1 MNTPFYIALRYLIA
15 KKGSQA
21 VSFITGLAAVA
32 MMVAVSSMFIII
44 SIFSGLEDM
53 NKELMA
59 NLHADITIKAKG
71 KLLPNPKNITSIL
84 KTEERIKSFS
94 NVIEEKV
101 YVSYNGNGEIA
112 HLRGVDSLYTEVNP
126 VNKSV
131 IYGTYLSFDYKD
143 EVVMEGFLNNRLAIP
158 VSEKAHA
165 DPAAIF
171 VPKSGEGL
179 INKEEDIFNKK
190 DIYVVGIFS
199 QNEQFNNYIFSPIE
213 LAREILQLPDDAVY
227 QIVVKLKNPNEVD
240 AVKRSLLEKLEKLE
254 KEDIIIN
261 TQLEENE
268 AFWKMINTEKLII
281 YLIFILVIFI
291 TTFNLAGAIIILQLD
306 KKQQAKSLI
315 SLGFT
320 FSQLRKTYFYTG
332 TLIVCVGVFF
342 GLILGTLV
350 CILQIQTGFFKA
362 SVDLDLPFPVKITL
376 YNYLIV
382 ISSAF
387 FFGLMVSWIFSKV
400 NRHHLSSN

>member
-1 MNTPFYIALRYLIA
+1 M
-15 KKGSQA
+15 
-21 VSFITGLAAVA
+21 SFITGLAATA
-32 MMVAVSSMFIII
+32 MTIAVMAMFIVI
-44 SIFSGLEDM
+44 SIFSGLEEL
-53 NKELMA
+53 NKELIS
-59 NLHADITIKAKG
+59 NIHADLTIKSKEG
-71 KLLPNPKNITSIL
+71 KLLKNP
-84 KTEERIKSFS
+84 EEIISVLEKEPQIKAFS
-94 NVIEEKV
+94 KVIEEKV
-101 YVSYNGNGEIA
+101 YLNYNENGEIA
-112 HLRGVDSLYTEVNP
+112 YLKGVDSIYTQINP
-126 VNKSV
+126 IQKSI
-131 IYGTYLSFDYKD
+131 IYGEYPSFQYQN
-143 EVVMEGFLNNRLAIP
+143 EVVVEGLLNNRLGIP
-158 VSEKAHA
+158 IGADDDNTTATIFIPKA
-165 DPAAIF
+165 
-171 VPKSGEGL
+171 GEGL
-179 INKEEDIFNKK
+179 INKEEDIFNKEA
-190 DIYVVGIFS
+190 IFVTGIFTE
-199 QNEQFNNYIFSPIE
+199 NEQLNNYIIAPIE
-213 LAREILQLPDDAVY
+213 LSQRLLNLPKNSAY
-227 QIVVKLKNPNEVD
+227 QIVIKLNNPEQAD
-240 AVKRSLLEKLEKLE
+240 AVKRTLLKNLA
-254 KEDIIIN
+254 DDSIYIN
-261 TQLEENE
+261 TQMEENE

-332 TLIVCVGVFF
+332 ALIVCLGVFF

-362 SVDLDLPFPVKITL
+362 SVGLDLPFPVKITL

>member
-1 MNTPFYIALRYLIA
+1 M
-15 KKGSQA
+15 
-21 VSFITGLAAVA
+21 SFITGLAATA
-32 MMVAVSSMFIII
+32 MTIAVMAMFIVI
-44 SIFSGLEDM
+44 SIFSGLEEL
-53 NKELMA
+53 NKELI
-59 NLHADITIKAKG
+59 NNIHADLTIKSKEG
-71 KLLPNPKNITSIL
+71 KLLKNP
-84 KTEERIKSFS
+84 EEIISVLEKEPEIKAFS
-94 NVIEEKV
+94 KVIEEKV
-101 YVSYNGNGEIA
+101 YLNYNENGEIA
-112 HLRGVDSLYTEVNP
+112 YLKGVDSVYTQINP
-126 VNKSV
+126 IQKSI
-131 IYGTYLSFDYKD
+131 IYGEYPSFQYQN
-143 EVVMEGFLNNRLAIP
+143 EVIVEGLLNNGLGIP
-158 VSEKAHA
+158 IGGDDDNTTATIFIPKA
-165 DPAAIF
+165 
-171 VPKSGEGL
+171 GEGL
-179 INKEEDIFNKK
+179 INKEEDIFNKEP
-190 DIYVVGIFS
+190 IFVTGIFTE
-199 QNEQFNNYIFSPIE
+199 NEQLNNYIIAPIE
-213 LAREILQLPDDAVY
+213 LSQKLLNLPKNSAY
-227 QIVVKLKNPNEVD
+227 QIAIKLNNPEQAD
-240 AVKRSLLEKLEKLE
+240 AVKRTLLKNLA
-254 KEDIIIN
+254 DDSIYIN
-261 TQLEENE
+261 TQMEENE

-332 TLIVCVGVFF
+332 TLIVCLGVFF

-362 SVDLDLPFPVKITL
+362 SVGLDLPFPVKITL

>member
-1 MNTPFYIALRYLIA
+1 MNTPFYIALRYIVS

-21 VSFITGLAAVA
+21 VSFITGLAATA
-32 MMVAVSSMFIII
+32 MTIAVMAMFIVI
-44 SIFSGLEDM
+44 SIFSGLEEL
-53 NKELMA
+53 NKELI
-59 NLHADITIKAKG
+59 NNIHADLTIKSKEG
-71 KLLPNPKNITSIL
+71 KLLKNP
-84 KTEERIKSFS
+84 EEIISVLEKEPEIKAFS
-94 NVIEEKV
+94 KVIEEKV
-101 YVSYNGNGEIA
+101 YLNYNENGEIA
-112 HLRGVDSLYTEVNP
+112 YLKGVDSVYTQINP
-126 VNKSV
+126 IQKSI
-131 IYGTYLSFDYKD
+131 IYGEYPSFQYQN
-143 EVVMEGFLNNRLAIP
+143 EVVVEGLLNNRLGIP
-158 VSEKAHA
+158 IGGDDDNTTATIFIPKA
-165 DPAAIF
+165 
-171 VPKSGEGL
+171 GEGL
-179 INKEEDIFNKK
+179 INKEEDIFNKEA
-190 DIYVVGIFS
+190 IFVTGIFS
-199 QNEQFNNYIFSPIE
+199 ENEQLNNYIIAPIE
-213 LAREILQLPDDAVY
+213 LTQRLLNLPKNSAY
-227 QIVVKLKNPNEVD
+227 QIAIKLNNSEQAD
-240 AVKRSLLEKLEKLE
+240 AVKRTLLKNLA
-254 KEDIIIN
+254 DDSIFIN
-261 TQLEENE
+261 TQMEENE

-332 TLIVCVGVFF
+332 ALIVCLGVFF

-362 SVDLDLPFPVKITL
+362 SVGLDLPFPVKITL

>member
-1 MNTPFYIALRYLIA
+1 MNTPFYIALRYIVS

-21 VSFITGLAAVA
+21 VSFITGLAATA
-32 MMVAVSSMFIII
+32 MTIAVMAMFIVI
-44 SIFSGLEDM
+44 SIFSGLEEL
-53 NKELMA
+53 NKELI
-59 NLHADITIKAKG
+59 NNIHADLTIKSKEG
-71 KLLPNPKNITSIL
+71 KLLKNP
-84 KTEERIKSFS
+84 EEIISVLEKEPEIKAFS
-94 NVIEEKV
+94 KVIEEKV
-101 YVSYNGNGEIA
+101 YLNYNENGEIA
-112 HLRGVDSLYTEVNP
+112 YLKGVDSIYTQINP
-126 VNKSV
+126 IQKAI
-131 IYGTYLSFDYKD
+131 IYGEYPSFQYQN
-143 EVVMEGFLNNRLAIP
+143 EVVVEGLLNNRLGIP
-158 VSEKAHA
+158 IGADDDNTTATIFIPKA
-165 DPAAIF
+165 
-171 VPKSGEGL
+171 GEGL
-179 INKEEDIFNKK
+179 INKEEDIFNKEA
-190 DIYVVGIFS
+190 IFVTGIFAE
-199 QNEQFNNYIFSPIE
+199 NEQLNNYIIAPIE
-213 LAREILQLPDDAVY
+213 LCQRLLNLPKNSAY
-227 QIVVKLKNPNEVD
+227 QIAIKLNNPEQVD
-240 AVKRSLLEKLEKLE
+240 AVKRTLLKNLA
-254 KEDIIIN
+254 DDSIYIN
-261 TQLEENE
+261 TQMEENE

-332 TLIVCVGVFF
+332 ALIVCLGIFF

-362 SVDLDLPFPVKITL
+362 SVGLDLPFPVKITL

>member
-1 MNTPFYIALRYLIA
+1 MNTPFYIALRYIVS

-21 VSFITGLAAVA
+21 VSFITGLAATA
-32 MMVAVSSMFIII
+32 MTIAVMAMFIVI
-44 SIFSGLEDM
+44 SIFSGLEEL
-53 NKELMA
+53 NKELIS
-59 NLHADITIKAKG
+59 NIHADLTIKSKEG
-71 KLLPNPKNITSIL
+71 KLLKNP
-84 KTEERIKSFS
+84 EEIISTLEKEPEIKAFS
-94 NVIEEKV
+94 KIIEEKV
-101 YVSYNGNGEIA
+101 YLNYNENGEIA
-112 HLRGVDSLYTEVNP
+112 YLKGVDSVYTQINP
-126 VNKSV
+126 IQKSI
-131 IYGTYLSFDYKD
+131 IYGEYPSFQYQN
-143 EVVMEGFLNNRLAIP
+143 EVIVEGLLNNRLGIP
-158 VSEKAHA
+158 IGGDDDNTTATIFIPKA
-165 DPAAIF
+165 
-171 VPKSGEGL
+171 GEGL
-179 INKEEDIFNKK
+179 INKEEDIFNKEP
-190 DIYVVGIFS
+190 IFVTGIFAE
-199 QNEQFNNYIFSPIE
+199 NEQLNNYIIAPIE
-213 LAREILQLPDDAVY
+213 LTQRLLNLPKNSAY
-227 QIVVKLKNPNEVD
+227 QIAIKLNNPEQAD
-240 AVKRSLLEKLEKLE
+240 AVKRTLLKNLA
-254 KEDIIIN
+254 DDSIYIN
-261 TQLEENE
+261 TQMEENE

-332 TLIVCVGVFF
+332 ALIVCLGVFF

-362 SVDLDLPFPVKITL
+362 SVGLDLPFPVKINL

>member
-1 MNTPFYIALRYLIA
+1 M
-15 KKGSQA
+15 
-21 VSFITGLAAVA
+21 SFITGLAATA
-32 MMVAVSSMFIII
+32 MTIAVMAMFIVI
-44 SIFSGLEDM
+44 SIFSGLEEL
-53 NKELMA
+53 NKELI
-59 NLHADITIKAKG
+59 NNIHADLTIKSKEG
-71 KLLPNPKNITSIL
+71 KLLKNP
-84 KTEERIKSFS
+84 EEIISVLEKEPEIKAFS
-94 NVIEEKV
+94 KVIEEKV
-101 YVSYNGNGEIA
+101 YLNYNENGEIA
-112 HLRGVDSLYTEVNP
+112 YLKGVDSVYIQINP
-126 VNKSV
+126 IQKSI
-131 IYGTYLSFDYKD
+131 IYGEYPSFQYQN
-143 EVVMEGFLNNRLAIP
+143 EVVVEGLLNNRLAIP
-158 VSEKAHA
+158 IGGDDDNTTATIFIPKA
-165 DPAAIF
+165 
-171 VPKSGEGL
+171 GEGL
-179 INKEEDIFNKK
+179 INKEEDIFNKEA
-190 DIYVVGIFS
+190 IFVTGIFAE
-199 QNEQFNNYIFSPIE
+199 NEQLNNYIIAPIE
-213 LAREILQLPDDAVY
+213 LSQRLLNLPKNSAY
-227 QIVVKLKNPNEVD
+227 QIAIKLNNPEQAD
-240 AVKRSLLEKLEKLE
+240 AVKRTLLKNLA
-254 KEDIIIN
+254 DDSIYIN
-261 TQLEENE
+261 TQMEENE

-362 SVDLDLPFPVKITL
+362 SVGLDLPFPVKITL

>member
-1 MNTPFYIALRYLIA
+1 MNTPFYIALRYIVS

-21 VSFITGLAAVA
+21 VSFITGLAATA
-32 MMVAVSSMFIII
+32 MTIAVMAMFIVI
-44 SIFSGLEDM
+44 SIFSGLEEL
-53 NKELMA
+53 NKELI
-59 NLHADITIKAKG
+59 NNIHADLTIKSKEG
-71 KLLPNPKNITSIL
+71 KLLKNP
-84 KTEERIKSFS
+84 EEIISVLEKEPEIKAFS
-94 NVIEEKV
+94 KVIEEKV
-101 YVSYNGNGEIA
+101 YLNYNENGEIA
-112 HLRGVDSLYTEVNP
+112 YLKGVDSVYTQINP
-126 VNKSV
+126 IQKSI
-131 IYGTYLSFDYKD
+131 IYGEYPSFQYQN
-143 EVVMEGFLNNRLAIP
+143 EVVVEGLLNNRLGIP
-158 VSEKAHA
+158 IGGDDDNTTATIFIPKA
-165 DPAAIF
+165 
-171 VPKSGEGL
+171 GEGL
-179 INKEEDIFNKK
+179 INKEEDIFNKEP
-190 DIYVVGIFS
+190 IFVTGIFS
-199 QNEQFNNYIFSPIE
+199 ENEQLNNYIIAPIE
-213 LAREILQLPDDAVY
+213 LTQRLLNLPKNSAY
-227 QIVVKLKNPNEVD
+227 QIAIKLNNPEQAD
-240 AVKRSLLEKLEKLE
+240 AVKKSLLEKLA
-254 KEDIIIN
+254 DNSIYIN
-261 TQLEENE
+261 TQMEENE

-332 TLIVCVGVFF
+332 ALIVCLGVFF

-362 SVDLDLPFPVKITL
+362 SVGLDLPFPVKINL

>member
-1 MNTPFYIALRYLIA
+1 M
-15 KKGSQA
+15 
-21 VSFITGLAAVA
+21 SFITGLAATA
-32 MMVAVSSMFIII
+32 MTIAVMAMFIVI
-44 SIFSGLEDM
+44 SIFSGLEEL
-53 NKELMA
+53 NKELI
-59 NLHADITIKAKG
+59 NNIHADLTIKSKEG
-71 KLLPNPKNITSIL
+71 KLLKNP
-84 KTEERIKSFS
+84 EEIISVLEKEPEIKAFS
-94 NVIEEKV
+94 KVIEEKV
-101 YVSYNGNGEIA
+101 YLNYNENGEIA
-112 HLRGVDSLYTEVNP
+112 YLKGVDSVYIQINP
-126 VNKSV
+126 IQKSI
-131 IYGTYLSFDYKD
+131 IYGEYPSFQYQN
-143 EVVMEGFLNNRLAIP
+143 EVVVEGLLNNRLAIP
-158 VSEKAHA
+158 IGGDDDNTTATIFIPKA
-165 DPAAIF
+165 
-171 VPKSGEGL
+171 GEGL
-179 INKEEDIFNKK
+179 INKEEDIFNKEA
-190 DIYVVGIFS
+190 IFVTGIFAE
-199 QNEQFNNYIFSPIE
+199 NEQLNNYIIAPIE
-213 LAREILQLPDDAVY
+213 LSQRLLNLPKNSAY
-227 QIVVKLKNPNEVD
+227 QIAIKLNNPEQAD
-240 AVKRSLLEKLEKLE
+240 AVKRTLLKNLA
-254 KEDIIIN
+254 DDSIYIN
-261 TQLEENE
+261 TQMEEND

-362 SVDLDLPFPVKITL
+362 SVGLDLPFPVKITL

>member
-1 MNTPFYIALRYLIA
+1 MNTPFYIALRYIVS

-21 VSFITGLAAVA
+21 VSFITGLAATA
-32 MMVAVSSMFIII
+32 MTIAVMAMFIVI
-44 SIFSGLEDM
+44 SIFSGLEEL
-53 NKELMA
+53 NKELI
-59 NLHADITIKAKG
+59 NNIHADLTIKSKEG
-71 KLLPNPKNITSIL
+71 KLLKNP
-84 KTEERIKSFS
+84 EEIISVLEKEPEIKAFS
-94 NVIEEKV
+94 KVIEEKV
-101 YVSYNGNGEIA
+101 YLNYNENGEIA
-112 HLRGVDSLYTEVNP
+112 YLKGVDSIYTQINP
-126 VNKSV
+126 IQKSI
-131 IYGTYLSFDYKD
+131 IYGEYPSFQYQN
-143 EVVMEGFLNNRLAIP
+143 EVVVEGLLNNRLAIP
-158 VSEKAHA
+158 IGGDDDNTTATIFIPKA
-165 DPAAIF
+165 
-171 VPKSGEGL
+171 GEGL
-179 INKEEDIFNKK
+179 INKEEDIFNKEA
-190 DIYVVGIFS
+190 IFVTGIFAE
-199 QNEQFNNYIFSPIE
+199 NEQLNNYIIAPIE
-213 LAREILQLPDDAVY
+213 LTQRLLNLPKNSAY
-227 QIVVKLKNPNEVD
+227 QIAIKLNNPEQADAIKKSLLKNLAD
-240 AVKRSLLEKLEKLE
+240 DS
-254 KEDIIIN
+254 IFIN
-261 TQLEENE
+261 TQMEENE

-332 TLIVCVGVFF
+332 ALIVCLGIFF

-362 SVDLDLPFPVKITL
+362 SVGLDLPFPVKITL

-400 NRHHLSSN
+400 NKHHLSSN

>member
-1 MNTPFYIALRYLIA
+1 MNTPFYIALRYIVS

-21 VSFITGLAAVA
+21 VSFITGLAATA
-32 MMVAVSSMFIII
+32 MTIAVMAMFIVI
-44 SIFSGLEDM
+44 SIFAGLEEL
-53 NKELMA
+53 NKELI
-59 NLHADITIKAKG
+59 NNIHADLTIKSKEG
-71 KLLPNPKNITSIL
+71 KLLKNP
-84 KTEERIKSFS
+84 EEIISVLEKEPEIKAFS
-94 NVIEEKV
+94 KVIEEKV
-101 YVSYNGNGEIA
+101 YLNYNENGEIA
-112 HLRGVDSLYTEVNP
+112 YLKGVDSVYTQINP
-126 VNKSV
+126 IQKSI
-131 IYGTYLSFDYKD
+131 IYGEYPSFQYQN
-143 EVVMEGFLNNRLAIP
+143 EVVVEGLLNNRLGIP
-158 VSEKAHA
+158 IGGDDDNTTATIFIPKA
-165 DPAAIF
+165 
-171 VPKSGEGL
+171 GEGL
-179 INKEEDIFNKK
+179 INKEEDIFNKEA
-190 DIYVVGIFS
+190 IFVTGIFS
-199 QNEQFNNYIFSPIE
+199 ENEQLNNYIIAPIE
-213 LAREILQLPDDAVY
+213 LTQRLLNLPKNSAY
-227 QIVVKLKNPNEVD
+227 QIAIKLNNPEQAD
-240 AVKRSLLEKLEKLE
+240 AVKRTLLKNLA
-254 KEDIIIN
+254 DDSIFIN
-261 TQLEENE
+261 TQMEENE

-332 TLIVCVGVFF
+332 ALIVCLGVFF

-362 SVDLDLPFPVKITL
+362 SVGLDLPFPVKITL

>member
-1 MNTPFYIALRYLIA
+1 M
-15 KKGSQA
+15 
-21 VSFITGLAAVA
+21 SFITGLAATA
-32 MMVAVSSMFIII
+32 MTIAVMAMFIVI
-44 SIFSGLEDM
+44 SIFSGLEEL
-53 NKELMA
+53 NKELI
-59 NLHADITIKAKG
+59 NNIHADLTIKSKEG
-71 KLLPNPKNITSIL
+71 KLLKNP
-84 KTEERIKSFS
+84 EEIISVLEKEPEIKAFS
-94 NVIEEKV
+94 KVIEEKV
-101 YVSYNGNGEIA
+101 YLNYNENGEIA
-112 HLRGVDSLYTEVNP
+112 YLKGVDSVYTQINP
-126 VNKSV
+126 IQKSI
-131 IYGTYLSFDYKD
+131 IYGEYPSFQYQN
-143 EVVMEGFLNNRLAIP
+143 EVVVEGLLNNRLGIP
-158 VSEKAHA
+158 IGGDDDNTTATIFIPKA
-165 DPAAIF
+165 
-171 VPKSGEGL
+171 GEGL
-179 INKEEDIFNKK
+179 INKEEDIFNKEA
-190 DIYVVGIFS
+190 IFVTGIFS
-199 QNEQFNNYIFSPIE
+199 ENEQLNNYIIAPIE
-213 LAREILQLPDDAVY
+213 LTQRLLNLPKNSAY
-227 QIVVKLKNPNEVD
+227 QIAIKLNNSEQAD
-240 AVKRSLLEKLEKLE
+240 AVKRTLLKNLA
-254 KEDIIIN
+254 DDSIFIN
-261 TQLEENE
+261 TQMEENE

-332 TLIVCVGVFF
+332 ALIVCLGVFF

-362 SVDLDLPFPVKITL
+362 SVGLDLPFPVKITL

>member
-1 MNTPFYIALRYLIA
+1 MNTPFYIALRYIVS

-21 VSFITGLAAVA
+21 VSFITGLAATA
-32 MMVAVSSMFIII
+32 MTIAVMAMFIVI
-44 SIFSGLEDM
+44 SIFSGLEEL
-53 NKELMA
+53 NKELIS
-59 NLHADITIKAKG
+59 NIHADLTIKSKEG
-71 KLLPNPKNITSIL
+71 KLLKNP
-84 KTEERIKSFS
+84 EEIISALEKEPEIKAFS
-94 NVIEEKV
+94 KIIEEKV
-101 YVSYNGNGEIA
+101 YLNYNENGEIA
-112 HLRGVDSLYTEVNP
+112 YLKGVDSVYTQINP
-126 VNKSV
+126 IQKSI
-131 IYGTYLSFDYKD
+131 IYGEYPSFQYQN
-143 EVVMEGFLNNRLAIP
+143 EVIVEGLLNNRLGIP
-158 VSEKAHA
+158 IGGDDDNTTATIFIPKA
-165 DPAAIF
+165 
-171 VPKSGEGL
+171 GEGL
-179 INKEEDIFNKK
+179 INKEEDIFNKES
-190 DIYVVGIFS
+190 IFVTGIFAE
-199 QNEQFNNYIFSPIE
+199 NEQLNNYIIAPIE
-213 LAREILQLPDDAVY
+213 LTQRLLNLPKNSAY
-227 QIVVKLKNPNEVD
+227 QIAIKLNNPEQAD
-240 AVKRSLLEKLEKLE
+240 AVKRTLLKNLA
-254 KEDIIIN
+254 DDSIYIN
-261 TQLEENE
+261 TQMEENE

-332 TLIVCVGVFF
+332 ALIVCLGVFF

-362 SVDLDLPFPVKITL
+362 SVGLDLPFPVKITL

>member
-1 MNTPFYIALRYLIA
+1 M
-15 KKGSQA
+15 
-21 VSFITGLAAVA
+21 SFITGLAATA
-32 MMVAVSSMFIII
+32 MTIAVMAMFIVI
-44 SIFSGLEDM
+44 SIFSGLEEL
-53 NKELMA
+53 NKELIS
-59 NLHADITIKAKG
+59 NIHADLTIKSKEG
-71 KLLPNPKNITSIL
+71 KLLKNPEEIISVL
-84 KTEERIKSFS
+84 KKEPEIKAFS
-94 NVIEEKV
+94 KVIEEKV
-101 YVSYNGNGEIA
+101 YLNYNENGEIA
-112 HLRGVDSLYTEVNP
+112 YLKGVDSIYTQINP
-126 VNKSV
+126 IQKSI
-131 IYGTYLSFDYKD
+131 IYGEYPSFQYQN
-143 EVVMEGFLNNRLAIP
+143 EVVVEGLLNNRLGIP
-158 VSEKAHA
+158 IGGDDDNTTATIFIPKA
-165 DPAAIF
+165 
-171 VPKSGEGL
+171 GEGL
-179 INKEEDIFNKK
+179 INKEEDIFNKEP
-190 DIYVVGIFS
+190 IFVTGIFAE
-199 QNEQFNNYIFSPIE
+199 NEQLNNYIIAPIE
-213 LAREILQLPDDAVY
+213 LTQRLLNLPKNSAY
-227 QIVVKLKNPNEVD
+227 QIAIKLNNPEQAD
-240 AVKRSLLEKLEKLE
+240 AVKRTLLKNLA
-254 KEDIIIN
+254 DDSIYIN
-261 TQLEENE
+261 TQMEENE

-332 TLIVCVGVFF
+332 ALIVCLGVFF

-362 SVDLDLPFPVKITL
+362 SVGLDLPSPVKITL

>member
-1 MNTPFYIALRYLIA
+1 MNTPFYIALRYIVS

-21 VSFITGLAAVA
+21 VSFITGLAATA
-32 MMVAVSSMFIII
+32 MTIAVMAMFIVI
-44 SIFSGLEDM
+44 SIFSGLEEL
-53 NKELMA
+53 NKELI
-59 NLHADITIKAKG
+59 NNIHADLTIKSKEG
-71 KLLPNPKNITSIL
+71 KLLKNP
-84 KTEERIKSFS
+84 EEIISVLEKEPEIKAFS
-94 NVIEEKV
+94 KVIEEKV
-101 YVSYNGNGEIA
+101 YLNYNENGEIA
-112 HLRGVDSLYTEVNP
+112 YLKGVDSVYIQINP
-126 VNKSV
+126 IQKSI
-131 IYGTYLSFDYKD
+131 IYGEYPSFQYQN
-143 EVVMEGFLNNRLAIP
+143 EVVVEGLLNNRLAIP
-158 VSEKAHA
+158 IGGDDDNTTATIFIPKA
-165 DPAAIF
+165 
-171 VPKSGEGL
+171 GEGL
-179 INKEEDIFNKK
+179 INKEEDIFNKEA
-190 DIYVVGIFS
+190 IFVTGIFAE
-199 QNEQFNNYIFSPIE
+199 NEQLNNYIIAPIE
-213 LAREILQLPDDAVY
+213 LSQRLLNLPKNSAY
-227 QIVVKLKNPNEVD
+227 QIAIKLNNPEQAD
-240 AVKRSLLEKLEKLE
+240 AVKRTLLKNLA
-254 KEDIIIN
+254 DDSIYIN
-261 TQLEENE
+261 TQMEENE

-362 SVDLDLPFPVKITL
+362 SVGLDLPFPVKITL

-387 FFGLMVSWIFSKV
+387 FFGLLVSWIFSKV

>member
-1 MNTPFYIALRYLIA
+1 M
-15 KKGSQA
+15 
-21 VSFITGLAAVA
+21 SFITGLAATA
-32 MMVAVSSMFIII
+32 MTIAVMAMFIVI
-44 SIFSGLEDM
+44 SIFSGLEEL
-53 NKELMA
+53 NKELI
-59 NLHADITIKAKG
+59 NNIHADLTIKSKEG
-71 KLLPNPKNITSIL
+71 KLLKNP
-84 KTEERIKSFS
+84 EEIISVLEKEPEIKAFS
-94 NVIEEKV
+94 KVIEEKV
-101 YVSYNGNGEIA
+101 YLNYNENGEIA
-112 HLRGVDSLYTEVNP
+112 HLKGVDSVYTQINP
-126 VNKSV
+126 IQKSI
-131 IYGTYLSFDYKD
+131 IYGEYPSFQYQN
-143 EVVMEGFLNNRLAIP
+143 EVVVEGLLNNRLAIP
-158 VSEKAHA
+158 IGGDDDNTTATIFIPKA
-165 DPAAIF
+165 
-171 VPKSGEGL
+171 GEGL
-179 INKEEDIFNKK
+179 INKEEDIFNKEA
-190 DIYVVGIFS
+190 IFVTGIFAE
-199 QNEQFNNYIFSPIE
+199 NEQLNNYIIAPIE
-213 LAREILQLPDDAVY
+213 LSQRLLNLPKNSAY
-227 QIVVKLKNPNEVD
+227 QIAIKLKNSEQAD
-240 AVKRSLLEKLEKLE
+240 AVKRTLLKNLA
-254 KEDIIIN
+254 DDSIYIN
-261 TQLEENE
+261 TQMEENE

-332 TLIVCVGVFF
+332 ALIVCLGVFF

-362 SVDLDLPFPVKITL
+362 SVGLDLPFPVKITL

>member
-1 MNTPFYIALRYLIA
+1 M
-15 KKGSQA
+15 
-21 VSFITGLAAVA
+21 SFITGLAATA
-32 MMVAVSSMFIII
+32 MTIAVMAMFIVI
-44 SIFSGLEDM
+44 SIFSGLEEL
-53 NKELMA
+53 NKELIS
-59 NLHADITIKAKG
+59 NIHADLTIKSKEG
-71 KLLPNPKNITSIL
+71 KLLKNP
-84 KTEERIKSFS
+84 EEIISVLEKEPEIKAFS
-94 NVIEEKV
+94 KIIEEKV
-101 YVSYNGNGEIA
+101 YLNYNENGEIA
-112 HLRGVDSLYTEVNP
+112 YLKGVDSVYTQINP
-126 VNKSV
+126 IQKSI
-131 IYGTYLSFDYKD
+131 IYGEFPSFQYQN
-143 EVVMEGFLNNRLAIP
+143 EVVVEGLLNNRLAIP
-158 VSEKAHA
+158 IGGDDDNTTATIFIPKA
-165 DPAAIF
+165 
-171 VPKSGEGL
+171 GEGL
-179 INKEEDIFNKK
+179 INKEEDIFNKEA
-190 DIYVVGIFS
+190 IFVTGIFAE
-199 QNEQFNNYIFSPIE
+199 NEQLNNYIIAPIE
-213 LAREILQLPDDAVY
+213 LTQRLLNLPKNSAY
-227 QIVVKLKNPNEVD
+227 QIAIKLNNPEQAD
-240 AVKRSLLEKLEKLE
+240 AVKRTLLKNLA
-254 KEDIIIN
+254 DDSIYIN
-261 TQLEENE
+261 TQMEENE

-332 TLIVCVGVFF
+332 ALIVCLGVFF

-362 SVDLDLPFPVKITL
+362 SVGLDLAFPVKITL

>member
-1 MNTPFYIALRYLIA
+1 MNTPFYIALRYIVS

-21 VSFITGLAAVA
+21 VSFITGLAATA
-32 MMVAVSSMFIII
+32 MTIAVMEMFIVI
-44 SIFSGLEDM
+44 SIFSGLEEL
-53 NKELMA
+53 NKELI
-59 NLHADITIKAKG
+59 NNIHADLTIKSKEG
-71 KLLPNPKNITSIL
+71 KLLKNP
-84 KTEERIKSFS
+84 EEIISVLEKEPEIKAFS
-94 NVIEEKV
+94 KVIEEKV
-101 YVSYNGNGEIA
+101 YLNYNENGEIA
-112 HLRGVDSLYTEVNP
+112 YLKGVDSIYTQINP
-126 VNKSV
+126 IQKAI
-131 IYGTYLSFDYKD
+131 IYGEYPSFQYQN
-143 EVVMEGFLNNRLAIP
+143 EVVVEGLLNNRLGIP
-158 VSEKAHA
+158 IGADDDNTTATIFIPKA
-165 DPAAIF
+165 
-171 VPKSGEGL
+171 GEGL
-179 INKEEDIFNKK
+179 INKEEDIFNKEA
-190 DIYVVGIFS
+190 IFVTGIFAE
-199 QNEQFNNYIFSPIE
+199 NEQLNNYIIAPIE
-213 LAREILQLPDDAVY
+213 LCQRLLNLPKNSAY
-227 QIVVKLKNPNEVD
+227 QIAIKLNNPEQVD
-240 AVKRSLLEKLEKLE
+240 AVKRTLLKNLA
-254 KEDIIIN
+254 DDSIYIN
-261 TQLEENE
+261 TQMEENE

-332 TLIVCVGVFF
+332 ALIVCLGVFF

-362 SVDLDLPFPVKITL
+362 SVGLDLPFPVKITL

>member
-1 MNTPFYIALRYLIA
+1 MNTPFYIALRYIVS

-21 VSFITGLAAVA
+21 VSFITGLAATA
-32 MMVAVSSMFIII
+32 MTIAVMAMFIVI
-44 SIFSGLEDM
+44 SIFSGLEEL
-53 NKELMA
+53 NKELIS
-59 NLHADITIKAKG
+59 NIHADLTIKSKEG
-71 KLLPNPKNITSIL
+71 KLLKNP
-84 KTEERIKSFS
+84 EEIISTLEKEPEIKAFS
-94 NVIEEKV
+94 KIIEEKV
-101 YVSYNGNGEIA
+101 YLNYNENGEIA
-112 HLRGVDSLYTEVNP
+112 YLKGVDSVYTQINP
-126 VNKSV
+126 IQKSI
-131 IYGTYLSFDYKD
+131 IYGEYPSFQYQN
-143 EVVMEGFLNNRLAIP
+143 EVIVEGLLNNRLGIP
-158 VSEKAHA
+158 IGGDDDNTTATIFIPKA
-165 DPAAIF
+165 
-171 VPKSGEGL
+171 GEGL
-179 INKEEDIFNKK
+179 INKEEDIFNKEP
-190 DIYVVGIFS
+190 IFVTGIFAE
-199 QNEQFNNYIFSPIE
+199 NEQLNNYIIAQIE
-213 LAREILQLPDDAVY
+213 LTQRLLNLPKNSAY
-227 QIVVKLKNPNEVD
+227 QIAIKLNNPEQAD
-240 AVKRSLLEKLEKLE
+240 AVKRTLLKNLA
-254 KEDIIIN
+254 DNSIYIN
-261 TQLEENE
+261 TQMEENE

-332 TLIVCVGVFF
+332 ELIVCLGVFF

-362 SVDLDLPFPVKITL
+362 SVGLDLPFPVKITL

>member
-1 MNTPFYIALRYLIA
+1 MNTPFYIAFRYIVS

-21 VSFITGLAAVA
+21 VSFITGLAATA
-32 MMVAVSSMFIII
+32 MTIAVMAMFIVI
-44 SIFSGLEDM
+44 SIFSGLEEL
-53 NKELMA
+53 NKELIS
-59 NLHADITIKAKG
+59 NIHADLTIKSKEG
-71 KLLPNPKNITSIL
+71 KLLKNP
-84 KTEERIKSFS
+84 EEIISALEKEPEIKAFS
-94 NVIEEKV
+94 KIIEEKV
-101 YVSYNGNGEIA
+101 YLNYNENGEIA
-112 HLRGVDSLYTEVNP
+112 YLKGVDSVYTQINP
-126 VNKSV
+126 IQKSI
-131 IYGTYLSFDYKD
+131 IYGEYPSFQYQN
-143 EVVMEGFLNNRLAIP
+143 EVIVEGLLNNRLGIP
-158 VSEKAHA
+158 IGGDNDNTTATIFIPKA
-165 DPAAIF
+165 
-171 VPKSGEGL
+171 GEGL
-179 INKEEDIFNKK
+179 INKEEDIFNKEP
-190 DIYVVGIFS
+190 IFVTGIFAE
-199 QNEQFNNYIFSPIE
+199 NEQLSNYIIAPIE
-213 LAREILQLPDDAVY
+213 LTQRLLNLPKNSAY
-227 QIVVKLKNPNEVD
+227 QIAIKLNNPEQAD
-240 AVKRSLLEKLEKLE
+240 AVKRTLLKNLA
-254 KEDIIIN
+254 DDSIYIN
-261 TQLEENE
+261 TQMEENE

-332 TLIVCVGVFF
+332 ALIVCLGVFF

-362 SVDLDLPFPVKITL
+362 SVGLDLPFPVKITL

-387 FFGLMVSWIFSKV
+387 FFGLLVSWIFSKV

>member
-1 MNTPFYIALRYLIA
+1 MNTPFYIALRYIVS

-21 VSFITGLAAVA
+21 VSFITGLAATA
-32 MMVAVSSMFIII
+32 MTIAVMAMFIVI
-44 SIFSGLEDM
+44 SIFSGLEEL
-53 NKELMA
+53 NKELI
-59 NLHADITIKAKG
+59 NNIHADLTIKSKEG
-71 KLLPNPKNITSIL
+71 KLLKNP
-84 KTEERIKSFS
+84 EEIISVLEKEPEIKAFS
-94 NVIEEKV
+94 KVIEEKV
-101 YVSYNGNGEIA
+101 YLDYNENGEIA
-112 HLRGVDSLYTEVNP
+112 YLKGVDSVYTQINP
-126 VNKSV
+126 IQKSI
-131 IYGTYLSFDYKD
+131 IYGEFPSFQYQN
-143 EVVMEGFLNNRLAIP
+143 EVVVEGLLNNRLAIP
-158 VSEKAHA
+158 IGGDDDNTTATIFIPKA
-165 DPAAIF
+165 
-171 VPKSGEGL
+171 GEGL
-179 INKEEDIFNKK
+179 INKEEDIFNKEA
-190 DIYVVGIFS
+190 IFVTGIFTE
-199 QNEQFNNYIFSPIE
+199 NEQLNNYIIAPIE
-213 LAREILQLPDDAVY
+213 LTQRLLNLPKNSAY
-227 QIVVKLKNPNEVD
+227 QIAIKLNNPEQAD
-240 AVKRSLLEKLEKLE
+240 AVKRTLLKNLA
-254 KEDIIIN
+254 DDSIYIN
-261 TQLEENE
+261 TQMEENE

-332 TLIVCVGVFF
+332 ALIVCLGVFF

-362 SVDLDLPFPVKITL
+362 SVGLDLPFPVKITL

-387 FFGLMVSWIFSKV
+387 FFGLLVSWIFSKV

>member
-1 MNTPFYIALRYLIA
+1 M
-15 KKGSQA
+15 
-21 VSFITGLAAVA
+21 SFITGLAATA
-32 MMVAVSSMFIII
+32 MTIAVMAMFIVI
-44 SIFSGLEDM
+44 SIFSGLEEL
-53 NKELMA
+53 NKELI
-59 NLHADITIKAKG
+59 NNIHADLTIKSKEG
-71 KLLPNPKNITSIL
+71 KLLKNP
-84 KTEERIKSFS
+84 EEIISVLEKEPEIKAFS
-94 NVIEEKV
+94 KVIEEKV
-101 YVSYNGNGEIA
+101 YLNYNENGEIA
-112 HLRGVDSLYTEVNP
+112 YLKGVDSVYTQINP
-126 VNKSV
+126 IQKSI
-131 IYGTYLSFDYKD
+131 IYGEYPSFQYQN
-143 EVVMEGFLNNRLAIP
+143 EVVVEGLLNNRLGIP
-158 VSEKAHA
+158 IGGDDDNTTATIFIPKA
-165 DPAAIF
+165 
-171 VPKSGEGL
+171 GEGL
-179 INKEEDIFNKK
+179 INKEEDIFNKEP
-190 DIYVVGIFS
+190 IFVTGIFS
-199 QNEQFNNYIFSPIE
+199 ENEQLNNYIIAPIE
-213 LAREILQLPDDAVY
+213 LTQRLLNLPKNSAY
-227 QIVVKLKNPNEVD
+227 QIAIKLNNPEQAD
-240 AVKRSLLEKLEKLE
+240 AVKKSLLEKLA
-254 KEDIIIN
+254 DNSIYIN
-261 TQLEENE
+261 TQMEENE

-332 TLIVCVGVFF
+332 ALIVCLGVFF

-362 SVDLDLPFPVKITL
+362 SVGLDLPFPVKINL

>member
-1 MNTPFYIALRYLIA
+1 MNTPFYIALRYIVS

-21 VSFITGLAAVA
+21 VSFITGLAATA
-32 MMVAVSSMFIII
+32 MTIAVMAMFIVI
-44 SIFSGLEDM
+44 SIFSGLEEL
-53 NKELMA
+53 NKELI
-59 NLHADITIKAKG
+59 NNIHADLTIKSKEG
-71 KLLPNPKNITSIL
+71 KLLKNPEEIISIL
-84 KTEERIKSFS
+84 EKEPEIKAFS
-94 NVIEEKV
+94 KVIEEKV
-101 YVSYNGNGEIA
+101 YLNYNENGEIA
-112 HLRGVDSLYTEVNP
+112 YLKGVDSIYTQINP
-126 VNKSV
+126 IQKSI
-131 IYGTYLSFDYKD
+131 IYGEYPSFQYQN
-143 EVVMEGFLNNRLAIP
+143 EVVVEGLLNNRLGIP
-158 VSEKAHA
+158 IGADDDNTTATIFIPKA
-165 DPAAIF
+165 
-171 VPKSGEGL
+171 GEGL
-179 INKEEDIFNKK
+179 INKEEDILNKEA
-190 DIYVVGIFS
+190 IFVTGIFAE
-199 QNEQFNNYIFSPIE
+199 NEQLNNYIIAPIE
-213 LAREILQLPDDAVY
+213 LSQRLLNLPKNSAY
-227 QIVVKLKNPNEVD
+227 QIVIKLNNPEQAD
-240 AVKRSLLEKLEKLE
+240 AVKRTLLKNLA
-254 KEDIIIN
+254 DDSIYIN
-261 TQLEENE
+261 TQMEENE

-332 TLIVCVGVFF
+332 ALIVCLGVFF
-342 GLILGTLV
+342 GLILGTLT

-362 SVDLDLPFPVKITL
+362 SVGLDLPFPVKITL

>member
-1 MNTPFYIALRYLIA
+1 
-15 KKGSQA
+15 
-21 VSFITGLAAVA
+21 VSFITGLAATA
-32 MMVAVSSMFIII
+32 MTIAVMAMFIVI
-44 SIFSGLEDM
+44 SIFSGLEEL
-53 NKELMA
+53 NKELI
-59 NLHADITIKAKG
+59 NNIHADLTIKSKEG
-71 KLLPNPKNITSIL
+71 KLLKNP
-84 KTEERIKSFS
+84 EEIISVLEKEPEIKAFS
-94 NVIEEKV
+94 KVIEEKV
-101 YVSYNGNGEIA
+101 YLNYNENGEIA
-112 HLRGVDSLYTEVNP
+112 YLKGVDSVYIQINP
-126 VNKSV
+126 IQKSI
-131 IYGTYLSFDYKD
+131 IYGEYPSFQYQN
-143 EVVMEGFLNNRLAIP
+143 EVVVEGLLNNRLAIP
-158 VSEKAHA
+158 IGGDDDNTTATIFIPKA
-165 DPAAIF
+165 
-171 VPKSGEGL
+171 GEGL
-179 INKEEDIFNKK
+179 INKEEDIFNKEA
-190 DIYVVGIFS
+190 IFVTGIFAE
-199 QNEQFNNYIFSPIE
+199 NEQLNNYIIAPIE
-213 LAREILQLPDDAVY
+213 LSQRLLNLPKNSAY
-227 QIVVKLKNPNEVD
+227 QIAIKLNNPEQAD
-240 AVKRSLLEKLEKLE
+240 AVKRTLLKNLA
-254 KEDIIIN
+254 DDSIYIN
-261 TQLEENE
+261 TQMEENE

-362 SVDLDLPFPVKITL
+362 SVGLDLPFPVKITL

>member
-1 MNTPFYIALRYLIA
+1 MNTPFYIALRYIVS

-21 VSFITGLAAVA
+21 VSFITGLAATA
-32 MMVAVSSMFIII
+32 MTIAVMAMFIVI
-44 SIFSGLEDM
+44 SIFSGLEEL
-53 NKELMA
+53 NKELI
-59 NLHADITIKAKG
+59 NNIHADLTIKSKEG
-71 KLLPNPKNITSIL
+71 KLLKNP
-84 KTEERIKSFS
+84 EEIISVLEKEPEIKAFS
-94 NVIEEKV
+94 KVIEEKV
-101 YVSYNGNGEIA
+101 YLNYNENGEIA
-112 HLRGVDSLYTEVNP
+112 YLKGVDSIYTQINP
-126 VNKSV
+126 IQKAI
-131 IYGTYLSFDYKD
+131 IYGEYPSFQYQN
-143 EVVMEGFLNNRLAIP
+143 EVVVEGLLNNRLGIP
-158 VSEKAHA
+158 IGADDDNTTATIFIPKA
-165 DPAAIF
+165 
-171 VPKSGEGL
+171 GEGL
-179 INKEEDIFNKK
+179 INKEEDIFNKEP
-190 DIYVVGIFS
+190 IFVTGIFAE
-199 QNEQFNNYIFSPIE
+199 NEQLNNYIIAPIE
-213 LAREILQLPDDAVY
+213 LTQRLLNLPKNSAY
-227 QIVVKLKNPNEVD
+227 QIAIKLNNPEQAD
-240 AVKRSLLEKLEKLE
+240 AVKRTLLKNLA
-254 KEDIIIN
+254 DDSIYIN
-261 TQLEENE
+261 TQMEENE

-332 TLIVCVGVFF
+332 ALIVCLGVFF
-342 GLILGTLV
+342 GLILGTLT

-362 SVDLDLPFPVKITL
+362 SVGLDLPFPVKITL

>member
-1 MNTPFYIALRYLIA
+1 MNTPFYIALRYIVS

-21 VSFITGLAAVA
+21 VSFITGLAATA
-32 MMVAVSSMFIII
+32 MTIAVMAMFIVI
-44 SIFSGLEDM
+44 SIFSGLEEL
-53 NKELMA
+53 NKELI
-59 NLHADITIKAKG
+59 NNIHADLTIKSKEG
-71 KLLPNPKNITSIL
+71 KLLKNP
-84 KTEERIKSFS
+84 EEIISVLEKEPEIKAFS
-94 NVIEEKV
+94 KVIEEKV
-101 YVSYNGNGEIA
+101 YLNYNENGEIA
-112 HLRGVDSLYTEVNP
+112 YLKGVDSIYTQINP
-126 VNKSV
+126 IQKAI
-131 IYGTYLSFDYKD
+131 IYGEYPSFQYQN
-143 EVVMEGFLNNRLAIP
+143 EVVVEGLLNNRLGIP
-158 VSEKAHA
+158 IGADDDNTTATIFIPKA
-165 DPAAIF
+165 
-171 VPKSGEGL
+171 GEGL
-179 INKEEDIFNKK
+179 INKEEDIFNKEA
-190 DIYVVGIFS
+190 IFVTGIFAE
-199 QNEQFNNYIFSPIE
+199 NEQLNNYIIAPIG
-213 LAREILQLPDDAVY
+213 LCQRLLNLPKNSAY
-227 QIVVKLKNPNEVD
+227 QIAIKLNNPEQAD
-240 AVKRSLLEKLEKLE
+240 AVKRTLLKNLV
-254 KEDIIIN
+254 DDSIFIN
-261 TQLEENE
+261 TQMEENE

-332 TLIVCVGVFF
+332 TLIVCLGVFF

-362 SVDLDLPFPVKITL
+362 SVGLDLPFPVKITL